1 MTAPGPL
8 SSPGAVPASDLAT
21 APGPVTA
28 SAPVA
33 SAGQAAAA
41 RPAVRRAAAAG
52 LALAACLT
60 ASPGLAHAAAPASAP
75 AGSHDATASA
85 AGTADAADR
94 RTGPGAGLDRYY
106 HQRLGWG
113 SCAKGPDDAM
123 GRDLDRAGVQCAD
136 ATVPLDY
143 SDPQGRT
150 ITIAVSRLK
159 ATDTRHRIGAIL
171 LNNGGPGGPALASPP
186 DIRKAMKK
194 VGPRYDIIGFDPRF
208 VGRSTPLNC
217 GWPVG
222 THFLSAGLSRA
233 SFERQVAF
241 QKSLADKCRAAA
253 PTVLPHIS
261 TRNTARDMDVV
272 RGALGERKISY
283 LGYSYGTYLG
293 TVYTQMFPGRFDR
306 VVLDGALAPDDYS
319 PRQLQYAIEENDQA
333 LAAWADWA
341 ARRDATYH
349 LGRTRAE
356 VLATIG
362 RILEAS
368 ARRPLTIGTAP
379 ERYRIDDTQVPL
391 LLFAAIADDTDR
403 ARAGLGE
410 QLSVLAKAVAGQPT
424 RLSPEFIGVLRFI
437 QTDDQPG
444 GVQTAILCGDKAAP
458 RDPEVYWRDIQRG
471 RAKHPLLG
479 PMADNISPCAFWDR
493 PREEPTQVRRD
504 APVLI
509 VAATGDPRTTYRSSV
524 ALHGLLPSSKL
535 LTLKGADRHAL
546 YGRYGNACVDAKVN
560 RYLATG
566 KLPAADETCVK

>member
-1 MTAPGPL
+1 MTAPGPATASNPAPT
-8 SSPGAVPASDLAT
+8 SSPAPASRRTVRRSAT
-21 APGPVTA
+21 AA
-28 SAPVA
+28 
-33 SAGQAAAA
+33 
-41 RPAVRRAAAAG
+41 
-52 LALAACLT
+52 LALAACLVT
-60 ASPGLAHAAAPASAP
+60 SPGLAHATTPAPAPDLS
-75 AGSHDATASA
+75 
-85 AGTADAADR
+85 
-94 RTGPGAGLDRYY
+94 RYY
-106 HQRLGWG
+106 HQHLTWG
-113 SCAKGPDDAM
+113 RCATGPDDAA
-123 GRDLDRAGVQCAD
+123 GRALDRAGVQCAD
-136 ATVPLDY
+136 VTVPLDY
-143 SDPQGRT
+143 AAPQGRT

-171 LNNGGPGGPALASPP
+171 LNNGGPGGPALSSPP

-222 THFLSAGLSRA
+222 THFRAAGLSRA

-241 QKSLADKCRAAA
+241 QKSLADRCRAAA

-293 TVYTQMFPGRFDR
+293 TVYTQMFPGRYDR
-306 VVLDGALAPDDYS
+306 VVLDGALAPDDYT
-319 PRQLQYAIEENDQA
+319 PRQLRYAIAENDRA

-349 LGRTRAE
+349 LGRTRAQ

-362 RILEAS
+362 RVLETS

-379 ERYRIDDTQVPL
+379 ERYRIDDTQIPFL
-391 LLFAAIADDTDR
+391 LLAAISDDTDR
-403 ARAGLGE
+403 TRAVLGE
-410 QLSVLAKAVAGQPT
+410 QLSVLVKAAAGQPT
-424 RLSPEFIGVLRFI
+424 RLSPEFVQLLRFL
-437 QTDDQPG
+437 QTDDEPG
-444 GVQTAILCGDKAAP
+444 GVQAAIMCGDKPAP
-458 RDPEVYWRDIQRG
+458 RDPEVYWRDIQRD

-479 PMADNISPCAFWDR
+479 PMADNIGPCAFWDR

-504 APVLI
+504 APALI
-509 VAATGDPRTTYRSSV
+509 VAATGDPRTTYRSSL
-524 ALHGLLPSSKL
+524 ALHGLLPSSRL
-535 LTLKGADRHAL
+535 VTLKGANRHAL
-546 YGRYGNACVDAKVN
+546 YGEYGNACVDAKVN

>member
-1 MTAPGPL
+1 MT
-8 SSPGAVPASDLAT
+8 
-21 APGPVTA
+21 GPVTTTKSV
-28 SAPVA
+28 SA
-33 SAGQAAAA
+33 AGSEAVS

-60 ASPGLAHAAAPASAP
+60 ASPGLAHAAAPAP
-75 AGSHDATASA
+75 AGDRDAATAA
-85 AGTADAADR
+85 TGAADR
-94 RTGPGAGLDRYY
+94 QAGPRPAPGLSRYY
-106 HQRLGWG
+106 QQHLTWG
-113 SCAKGPDDAM
+113 SCAKGPDDAA

-136 ATVPLDY
+136 VTVPLDY
-143 SDPQGRT
+143 TVPQGRT

-171 LNNGGPGGPALASPP
+171 LNNGGPGGTAVESPP

-194 VGPRYDIIGFDPRF
+194 AGPRYDIIGFDPRF

-261 TRNTARDMDVV
+261 TRNTARDMDVI

-293 TVYTQMFPGRFDR
+293 TVYTQMFPGRYDR
-306 VVLDGALAPDDYS
+306 VVLDGALAPDDYT
-319 PRQLQYAIEENDQA
+319 PRQLQYAIKENDQA

-341 ARRDATYH
+341 ARRDSTYH
-349 LGRTRAE
+349 LGRTRAQ

-362 RILEAS
+362 RVLEAS
-368 ARRPLTIGTAP
+368 ARQPLTIGTAP
-379 ERYRIDDTQVPL
+379 ERYRIDDTQLPF
-391 LLFAAIADDTDR
+391 LLFAGIADDTDR
-403 ARAGLGE
+403 ARAGLAE
-410 QLSVLAKAVAGQPT
+410 QLTVLVKAAAGQPT
-424 RLSPEFIGVLRFI
+424 RLSPEFTGVLRFL
-437 QTDDQPG
+437 QTG
-444 GVQTAILCGDKAAP
+444 GPASGAQAAILCGDKPAP

-471 RAKHPLLG
+471 RAEHPLLG
-479 PMADNISPCAFWDR
+479 AMADNISPCAFWDR
-493 PREEPTQVRRD
+493 PREKPTQVRHD
-504 APVLI
+504 APALI

-524 ALHGLLPSSKL
+524 ALHELLPSSKL
-535 LTLKGADRHAL
+535 LTLKGANRHAL
-546 YGRYGNACVDAKVN
+546 YGEYGNACVDAKVN

-566 KLPAADETCVK
+566 KLPSADETCVK